1 MLKMKIPVVMVSDEN
16 YISQTRVAIWTM
28 CENLCKDSFLEITIL
43 CSALLDKICRRRLIE
58 LEKIW
63 LNLRIKF
70 YEVNSEIFKNAQVVA
85 YVPVSSFYRFIIP
98 EVLKDNEKCLFLDGD
113 IIVNTDLKNLYLQ
126 DIEDNYLAGV
136 RDSDFIYN
144 PDGAI
149 SHCNQYGFDNFN
161 TYVNAGVLIFNLAKM
176 REDRLQSRFLKS
188 METYYPYMDQ
198 DILNKVCDGKI
209 KLLDMKYN
217 LFNRCK
223 NKKVK
228 KALPD
233 KQSGNNE
240 REWEILHFAGAD
252 KPWINFRVR
261 GAQEWWACAKRAL
274 EESVYNDMNCYVQSQ
289 VIQND
294 WSYILERCRK
304 EKTIVVIGY
313 SHIGIDVF
321 TSLKRGNVMADMF
334 FCDNS
339 EMKQKIFDDTVTIY
353 PVEEMA
359 KKHLNALWINTSQRR
374 FTEINIQLKDLGIRE
389 EQILVYRHKGEL
401 YFDMLDDLYIEYELN
416 QMKLKNLG
424 SLN

>member
-1 MLKMKIPVVMVSDEN
+1 M
-16 YISQTRVAIWTM
+16 
-28 CENLCKDSFLEITIL
+28 
-43 CSALLDKICRRRLIE
+43 
-58 LEKIW
+58 
-63 LNLRIKF
+63 
-70 YEVNSEIFKNAQVVA
+70 
-85 YVPVSSFYRFIIP
+85 
-98 EVLKDNEKCLFLDGD
+98 
-113 IIVNTDLKNLYLQ
+113 
-126 DIEDNYLAGV
+126 
-136 RDSDFIYN
+136 
-144 PDGAI
+144 
-149 SHCNQYGFDNFN
+149 
-161 TYVNAGVLIFNLAKM
+161 NAGVLIFNLAKM